1 MKRPAE
7 VKIYWIFLCRKNS
20 RDSER
25 SNGNQ
30 KQSESTVKI
39 ANELG
44 LQPEYWFKYSLHPN
58 VKKYIEI

>member
-1 MKRPAE
+1 MKKPAE
-7 VKIYWIFLCRKNS
+7 VKIYWTFLCRKNS

-44 LQPEYWFKYSLHPN
+44 LQTEYWLKYRLHPK